1 MEERRALLGCFL
13 IDSAYESFRGLK
25 TILLILSRTSY
36 FQKSDGLRWTT
47 YSAECLRVIEETREL
62 ESDILLVQI
71 VKSRLIFDAV
81 MLAPWHDVMPDA
93 DHIVRP
99 PAMFYLS
106 ALERQLQDF
115 KSNIPN
121 ELQDNGK
128 PIF

>member
-1 MEERRALLGCFL
+1 M
-13 IDSAYESFRGLK
+13 D
-25 TILLILSRTSY
+25 Y
-36 FQKSDGLRWTT
+36 FVKSDSFRWTT
-47 YSAECLRVIEETREL
+47 YAAECLRVMEEAREL

-81 MLAPWHDVMPDA
+81 MLAPWHDAMPAA

-115 KSNIPN
+115 KSNIPF

-128 PIF
+128 PFF